1 MFAATTQ
8 LSALE
13 KAYDT
18 FHRDNPG
25 VGYFLVSE
33 GEGQE
38 GGAIYVHLLKE
49 FSALHSQGRKV
60 TFEQIQ
66 ILHQDTDHFQQHC
79 VKV

>member
-13 KAYDT
+13 KVYDT

-38 GGAIYVHLLKE
+38 GGAISVHLLKE

-60 TFEQIQ
+60 AEQVQ